1 MNPTPL
7 RVAAPRMLTIKNS
20 AALRNH
26 LLDRLEEGARDFV
39 IGLENTIY
47 VDSSGLALFADL
59 QRVLVRELGMR
70 LRISGPRPE
79 IRLLLEATRLA
90 AVLELVDTAD
100 VETTD
105 SYGWIAP
112 DDWTARPT
120 VAA

>member
-1 MNPTPL
+1 MNLTTL
-7 RVAAPRMLTIKNS
+7 RVAAPRMITIKNS

-39 IGLENTIY
+39 IGLENTTY

-59 QRVLVRELGMR
+59 QRVLVREMGMR
-70 LRISGPRPE
+70 LRLSGARPE

-105 SYGWIAP
+105 SYDWVAP
-112 DDWTARPT
+112 EDWTARPM
-120 VAA
+120 VGA

>member
-1 MNPTPL
+1 MTPTTL
-7 RVAAPRMLTIKNS
+7 RVAAPRMITIKNRT
-20 AALRNH
+20 ALRNH

-39 IGLENTIY
+39 IGLENTTY

-70 LRISGPRPE
+70 LRISGARPE

-90 AVLELVDTAD
+90 AVLELVDTED
-100 VETTD
+100 VGTMD
-105 SYGWIAP
+105 SWVAP
-112 DDWTARPT
+112 EDWSARPS